1 MRKNV
6 VIAQRLYYSKNGRA
20 FVQNGN
26 LAVSEKEI
34 FVLIGPE
41 GSGKTSLFQLL
52 SGCLKP
58 EKGMLV
64 LFGNPMPFFKEYRR
78 VGMVQAEKGFYE
90 NMSGRANIKMKALA
104 FGNYKRE
111 LLWEAVRITGLED
124 IVRKKVK
131 SYTQE
136 QKIRLGIAMA
146 IVGSPKLL
154 LLDETLDHV
163 RQKERE
169 NLVKLVKILNR
180 KYGLT
185 ILISSSH
192 PQTAQ
197 IIGTSYGIMKKG
209 TLLMQSAQGQA
220 VSGKRDGK
228 KKKAEKRREKYD

>member
-6 VIAQRLYYSKNGRA
+6 VIAQRLYYSKHGRV

-26 LAVSEKEI
+26 LAVSEREI
-34 FVLIGPE
+34 FVLIGPQ

-64 LFGNPMPFFKEYRR
+64 LFGNPMPSFKEYRR

-104 FGNYKRE
+104 FGNYKKE
-111 LLWEAVRITGLED
+111 LLWEAVRITEMEE
-124 IVRKKVK
+124 IIRKKVR

-146 IVGSPKLL
+146 IAGSPKLL
-154 LLDETLDHV
+154 LLDEALDHV
-163 RQKERE
+163 GQKERG
-169 NLVKLVKILNR
+169 NLVKLIKLLNR

-185 ILISSSH
+185 ILISSSN

-209 TLLMQSAQGQA
+209 TLLMRPPQGKA
-220 VSGKRDGK
+220 VS
-228 KKKAEKRREKYD
+228 EKRRGKYD

>member
-1 MRKNV
+1 MEC
-6 VIAQRLYYSKNGRA
+6 Q
-20 FVQNGN
+20 
-26 LAVSEKEI
+26 
-34 FVLIGPE
+34 
-41 GSGKTSLFQLL
+41 
-52 SGCLKP
+52 
-58 EKGMLV
+58 
-64 LFGNPMPFFKEYRR
+64 
-78 VGMVQAEKGFYE
+78 
-90 NMSGRANIKMKALA
+90 
-104 FGNYKRE
+104 KRE

-163 RQKERE
+163 GRKERE

-220 VSGKRDGK
+220 VSGKREWIFAADG
-228 KKKAEKRREKYD
+228 AVLS

>member
-6 VIAQRLYYSKNGRA
+6 VIAQRLYYSKHGRV

-26 LAVSEKEI
+26 LAVSEREI
-34 FVLIGPE
+34 FVLIGPK

-64 LFGNPMPFFKEYRR
+64 LFGNPMPSFKEYRR

-104 FGNYKRE
+104 FGNYKKE
-111 LLWEAVRITGLED
+111 LLWEAVRITEMEE
-124 IVRKKVK
+124 IIRKKVR

-146 IVGSPKLL
+146 IAGSPKLL
-154 LLDETLDHV
+154 LLDEALDHV
-163 RQKERE
+163 GQKERG
-169 NLVKLVKILNR
+169 NLVKLIKLLNR

-185 ILISSSH
+185 ILISSSN

-209 TLLMQSAQGQA
+209 TLLMRPPQGKA
-220 VSGKRDGK
+220 VS
-228 KKKAEKRREKYD
+228 EKRRGKYD

>member
-90 NMSGRANIKMKALA
+90 NMSGRANLKMKALA
-104 FGNYKRE
+104 FGNYRKE
-111 LLWEAVRITGLED
+111 LIEEAVQITGLEK
-124 IVRKKVK
+124 VMRKKVK

-146 IVGSPKLL
+146 IVGSPRLL
-154 LLDETLDHV
+154 LLDEPFAHISE
-163 RQKERE
+163 KERE
-169 NLVKLVKILNR
+169 DLLKMIKGLNR

-185 ILISSSH
+185 ILISASD
-192 PQTAQ
+192 PQSVKRV
-197 IIGTSYGIMKKG
+197 GTSYGMIKRG
-209 TLLMQSAQGQA
+209 VLAMQSQSGQ
-220 VSGKRDGK
+220 SSSQRGKGK
-228 KKKAEKRREKYD
+228 KKYDKSTAR

>member
-64 LFGNPMPFFKEYRR
+64 LFGNPMPSFKEYRR

-90 NMSGRANIKMKALA
+90 NMSGRANLKMKALA
-104 FGNYKRE
+104 FGNYKKE
-111 LLWEAVRITGLED
+111 LIEEAVQITGLEH

-146 IVGSPKLL
+146 IVGSPRLL
-154 LLDETLDHV
+154 LLDKPFAHISE
-163 RQKERE
+163 KERE
-169 NLVKLVKILNR
+169 DLLKMIKRLNR

-185 ILISSSH
+185 ILISASD
-192 PQTAQ
+192 PQSVKRV
-197 IIGTSYGIMKKG
+197 GTSYGMIKRG
-209 TLLMQSAQGQA
+209 VLAMQSQSGQ
-220 VSGKRDGK
+220 SSSQRGKGK
-228 KKKAEKRREKYD
+228 KKYDKSTAR

>member
-1 MRKNV
+1 
-6 VIAQRLYYSKNGRA
+6 
-20 FVQNGN
+20 
-26 LAVSEKEI
+26 
-34 FVLIGPE
+34 
-41 GSGKTSLFQLL
+41 
-52 SGCLKP
+52 
-58 EKGMLV
+58 
-64 LFGNPMPFFKEYRR
+64 
-78 VGMVQAEKGFYE
+78 
-90 NMSGRANIKMKALA
+90 MSGRANIKMKALA

-163 RQKERE
+163 GQKERE

>member
-1 MRKNV
+1 MRKNI
-6 VIAQRLYYSKNGRA
+6 VIAQRLYYSKHGRV

-34 FVLIGPE
+34 FVLIGPQ

-52 SGCLKP
+52 RGCLRP

-64 LFGNPMPFFKEYRR
+64 LFGNPMPSFKEYRR

-111 LLWEAVRITGLED
+111 LLWEAVRITEMED
-124 IVRKKVK
+124 IVRKRVR

-146 IVGSPKLL
+146 IVGSPKML
-154 LLDETLDHV
+154 LLDEALDHV
-163 RQKERE
+163 SQKERG
-169 NLVKLVKILNR
+169 NLVKLIKLLNR

-185 ILISSSH
+185 ILISSSN

-209 TLLMQSAQGQA
+209 TLLMRPAQGKA
-220 VSGKRDGK
+220 VSEKRDG
-228 KKKAEKRREKYD
+228 KKAEKRRGKYD

>member
-1 MRKNV
+1 MRKNI
-6 VIAQRLYYSKNGRA
+6 VIAQRLYYSKHGRV

-34 FVLIGPE
+34 FVLIGPQ

-52 SGCLKP
+52 RGCLRP

-64 LFGNPMPFFKEYRR
+64 LFGNPMPSFKEYRR

-111 LLWEAVRITGLED
+111 LLWEAVRITEMED
-124 IVRKKVK
+124 IVRKRVR

-146 IVGSPKLL
+146 IVGSPKML
-154 LLDETLDHV
+154 LLDEALDHV
-163 RQKERE
+163 SQKERG
-169 NLVKLVKILNR
+169 NLVKLIKLLNR

-185 ILISSSH
+185 ILISSSN

-209 TLLMQSAQGQA
+209 TLLMRPAQGKA
-220 VSGKRDGK
+220 VSEKRDGK
-228 KKKAEKRREKYD
+228 KAENRRGKYD

>member
-90 NMSGRANIKMKALA
+90 NMSGRANLKMKALA
-104 FGNYKRE
+104 FGNYRKE
-111 LLWEAVRITGLED
+111 LIEEAVQITGLEK
-124 IVRKKVK
+124 VMRKKVK

-146 IVGSPKLL
+146 IVGSPRLL
-154 LLDETLDHV
+154 LLDEPFAHISE
-163 RQKERE
+163 KERE
-169 NLVKLVKILNR
+169 DLLKMIKRLNR

-185 ILISSSH
+185 ILISASD
-192 PQTAQ
+192 PQSVKRV
-197 IIGTSYGIMKKG
+197 GTSYGMIKRG
-209 TLLMQSAQGQA
+209 VLAMQSQSGQ
-220 VSGKRDGK
+220 SSSQRGKGK
-228 KKKAEKRREKYD
+228 KKYDKSTAR